1 MMQSSDVTLFEY
13 TCTLY
18 QDERSLM
25 WMSAVQDYVKSE
37 PSVTYLQVRSL
48 KLYLHCPLHSS
59 FKREKLL
66 VLIENR
72 AKNQL

>member
-1 MMQSSDVTLFEY
+1 
-13 TCTLY
+13 
-18 QDERSLM
+18 M